1 MVCIEDPQFTGDYY
15 DPEKRAISN
24 GLTVEFKDGGKLDEV
39 VVEYPLGHRFRRS
52 EGIPL
57 LEEKFKINLARR
69 FQAKQQKAILDLCLD
84 MEKLGAT
91 AVNEFVDL
99 FVIVE
104 NNFGFKMKAEE
115 MADVKSLQDFYSY
128 IINRINPN

>member
-1 MVCIEDPQFTGDYY
+1 MQ
-15 DPEKRAISN
+15 K
-24 GLTVEFKDGGKLDEV
+24 
-39 VVEYPLGHRFRRS
+39 
-52 EGIPL
+52 
-57 LEEKFKINLARR
+57 EEIIRKINQLLIEEIEIDETQIHPA
-69 FQAKQQKAILDLCLD
+69 ADLKKDLGIDSLD
-84 MEKLGAT
+84 
-91 AVNEFVDL
+91 FVDL